1 MTINKP
7 RDLAILTSL
16 AISLL
21 TVLSLY
27 LYALFNE
34 ISFNVWMLLLL
45 GLGIFVVSAIFIY
58 LSIENF
64 IYYRVR
70 SIYRTINKYQDN
82 QEALREIR
90 ALEDPIEKVNAE
102 VDLWAKEKLEEI
114 TALRAKENFR
124 REFIGNLA
132 HELKTPVFNI
142 QGYVLTLLEGA
153 LEDPEI
159 NRKFLL
165 KAAGS
170 LERLNTLLEDLDS
183 ISQIESGQ
191 YEFSPERY
199 NLILQIEDVF
209 ESLERKAKKA
219 KVKLVLDPPSKREL
233 YVYADKSRIQQI
245 LTNLIQNSVNYG
257 TEKGQTVIKL
267 HEQGQKVHVT
277 VKDNGIGIEPEELPR
292 IFERFYRV
300 DKSRSRNAGGSG
312 LGLAIVKHILD
323 GHNENIQVNS
333 TPGKGSEF
341 SFTLQKA

>member
-27 LYALFNE
+27 LYARYNE
-34 ISFNVWMLLLL
+34 ISFNFWMLLLL

-58 LSIENF
+58 FSIENF
-64 IYYRVR
+64 IFYRVR

-90 ALEDPIEKVNAE
+90 AMEDPIEKVNAE
-102 VDLWAKEKLEEI
+102 VDHWAKEKLEEI

-191 YEFSPERY
+191 YEFSPDRY
-199 NLILQIEDVF
+199 NLVLQIEDVF

-219 KVKLVLDPPSKREL
+219 KVKLVLDSSSKREL
-233 YVYADKSRIQQI
+233 NVFADKSRIQQV
-245 LTNLIQNSVNYG
+245 LTNLIQNSINYG
-257 TEKGQTVIKL
+257 TEQGQTIVRL
-267 HEQGQKVHVT
+267 QEQGQKVRIT
-277 VKDNGIGIEPEELPR
+277 VKDDGIGIERVELPR

-300 DKSRSRNAGGSG
+300 DKSRARHAGGSG